1 MVMTNQ
7 SSVGALLVHQQMF
20 KVEMNEGPLSK
31 LLVTILM
38 SLLFICINCI
48 MFHTLMSKPVF
59 RELPRYILFAHMLCN
74 DSVQLILSLL
84 LYVLSMNV
92 QLVPK
97 ALCALII
104 LVTVTTFRNAALNL
118 AVMSLER

>member
-38 SLLFICINCI
+38 SLLFICIK
-48 MFHTLMSKPVF
+48 FHTLMSV
-59 RELPRYILFAHMLCN
+59 
-74 DSVQLILSLL
+74 
-84 LYVLSMNV
+84 
-92 QLVPK
+92 
-97 ALCALII
+97 
-104 LVTVTTFRNAALNL
+104 
-118 AVMSLER
+118 